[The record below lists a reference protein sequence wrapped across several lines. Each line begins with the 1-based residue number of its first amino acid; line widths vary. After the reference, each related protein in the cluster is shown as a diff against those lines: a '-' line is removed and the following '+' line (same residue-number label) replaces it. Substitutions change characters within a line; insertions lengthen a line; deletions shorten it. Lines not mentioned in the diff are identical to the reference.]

1 MTTRALNRSQ
11 PVAFD
16 SRALVPGPAAITAI
30 LIALAAWYLNA
41 AISWRQSA
49 LFLVGAGA
57 GVVLYHAAFGFTS
70 SWRVFISDRRGAG
83 LRAQML
89 MLAITCA
96 VFFPLLASGTLFGQP
111 LRGSVSPIGVGVAA
125 GAFIFGVGMQLG
137 GGCASGTLFSVGG
150 GSTRMLVTLFFF
162 IIGSVVGTAHMGW
175 WTAQPAFAPTSVVN
189 TMGAW
194 PALAA
199 SLALFGGIAWITTVF
214 EKKRHGRLLEGP
226 PALSKQPRTIGGRLR
241 VEGRWLTGPWPL
253 VAGAVGLAV
262 VNIATLTIGGRP
274 WGVTSA
280 FALWGA
286 KWFAALGI
294 DVASWSYWTAP
305 AQATALKSSVLMDVT
320 SVMDFGIILGAL
332 LAAILAGRF
341 APVLNVSG
349 RSAAAAV
356 IGGLLLGYGARIAY
370 GCNIGAYFSGIAS
383 GSLHGW
389 LWLVAAFAGNI
400 AGTRLRPM
408 FDLNVEK
415 TRTAC

>member
-1 MTTRALNRSQ
+1 MTTTTLTSPRSM
-11 PVAFD
+11 AIG

-30 LIALAAWYLNA
+30 AIVLAAWYLNA
-41 AISWRQSA
+41 VISWRQAA
-49 LFLVGAGA
+49 LFVVGAFA

-70 SWRVFISDRRGAG
+70 AWRVFIADRRGAG

-96 VFFPLLASGTLFGQP
+96 VFFPLLASGSVFGQTV
-111 LRGSVSPIGVGVAA
+111 RGSISPIGVGVAA
-125 GAFIFGVGMQLG
+125 GAFIFGLGMQLG

-150 GSTRMLVTLFFF
+150 GSARMLITLFFF
-162 IIGSVVGTAHMGW
+162 IIGSVIGTAHMGW
-175 WTAQPAFAPTSVVN
+175 WTAQPAWPATSVVT
-189 TMGAW
+189 TMGPWA
-194 PALAA
+194 ALAT
-199 SLALFGGIAWITTVF
+199 SLILFGAVAWFTMF
-214 EKKRHGRLLEGP
+214 AERKRHGQLVDDLS
-226 PALSKQPRTIGGRLR
+226 PARPSTSLR
-241 VEGRWLTGPWPL
+241 AGAPRWLTGPWPL
-253 VAGAVGLAV
+253 VAGAIGLAV

-286 KWFAALGI
+286 KWFAALGV
-294 DVASWSYWTAP
+294 DVSSWSYWQAP

-341 APVLNVSG
+341 APALKISG
-349 RSAAAAV
+349 RSLAAAV

-400 AGTRLRPM
+400 AGTRLRPL
-408 FDLNVEK
+408 FDLPVER